1 CVLHSSP
8 SCCSAVAH
16 RALPSFPTRRSSDL
30 AGLSAG
36 PSRTSTRSCG
46 EPCFHCKKASVH
58 RKTPTNSPV
67 CAILKKGR
75 LSKRKQKAQNAK
87 LPLDTGGVALYC
99 FIEESGA
106 PAPPAVKNEQ
116 EVLKM
121 TKFAKRFL
129 SAAAAACLLC
139 GCILPASAAET
150 EEEARVLQYET
161 AQPVSAVVVD
171 TRWTEVVIQPGQTD
185 KITVE
190 SAADA
195 KGEYSYDCTVADGVL
210 KVNVE
215 GIEGEEFRD
224 YIQIGPFRF
233 LNQYAITLDN
243 TITVTLPNKMY
254 DSIQVKADHDDIR
267 MRDIQSQTA

>member
-1 CVLHSSP
+1 
-8 SCCSAVAH
+8 
-16 RALPSFPTRRSSDL
+16 
-30 AGLSAG
+30 
-36 PSRTSTRSCG
+36 
-46 EPCFHCKKASVH
+46 
-58 RKTPTNSPV
+58 
-67 CAILKKGR
+67 
-75 LSKRKQKAQNAK
+75 
-87 LPLDTGGVALYC
+87 
-99 FIEESGA
+99 
-106 PAPPAVKNEQ
+106 
-116 EVLKM
+116 M

-161 AQPVSAVVVD
+161 AEPVSSVVVD

-233 LNQYAITLDN
+233 LNQYGSILKN
-243 TITVTLPNKMY
+243 TITVTLPSKLY
-254 DSIQVKADHDDIR
+254 DSIRVKVGHDNIR
-267 MRDIQSQTA
+267 MRDIQSQTAQLTTEHGDIVLSGAQPQALDVENDHGDIVFDHAAVIRCEGKTSHGNIHGTIAGSKSSYTTSVANAHSINNLRTQIGDGVHALIFNIEHGNVGVYFTA

>member
-1 CVLHSSP
+1 
-8 SCCSAVAH
+8 
-16 RALPSFPTRRSSDL
+16 
-30 AGLSAG
+30 
-36 PSRTSTRSCG
+36 
-46 EPCFHCKKASVH
+46 
-58 RKTPTNSPV
+58 
-67 CAILKKGR
+67 
-75 LSKRKQKAQNAK
+75 
-87 LPLDTGGVALYC
+87 
-99 FIEESGA
+99 
-106 PAPPAVKNEQ
+106 
-116 EVLKM
+116 M

-161 AQPVSAVVVD
+161 AEPVSSVVVD

-267 MRDIQSQTA
+267 MRDIQSQTAQLTTEHGDIVLSGAQPQALDVENDHGDIVFDHAAVIRCEGKTSHGNIHGTIAGSKSSYSIATDIEDGDSNLSAQIGDGVHALIFNIEHGNVGVYFTA

>member
-1 CVLHSSP
+1 MRKLAKRM
-8 SCCSAVAH
+8 CSAVLA
-16 RALPSFPTRRSSDL
+16 
-30 AGLSAG
+30 AGL
-36 PSRTSTRSCG
+36 
-46 EPCFHCKKASVH
+46 V
-58 RKTPTNSPV
+58 
-67 CAILKKGR
+67 
-75 LSKRKQKAQNAK
+75 
-87 LPLDTGGVALYC
+87 
-99 FIEESGA
+99 
-106 PAPPAVKNEQ
+106 
-116 EVLKM
+116 
-121 TKFAKRFL
+121 
-129 SAAAAACLLC
+129 C
-139 GCILPASAAET
+139 GCILPASAAEA

-171 TRWTEVVIQPGQTD
+171 TEWTEVVIQPGQTD

-243 TITVTLPNKMY
+243 TITVTLPNKLY

-267 MRDIQSQTA
+267 MRDIQSQTAWLTTEYGDIVLSGAQPQKLTLESKYGDVVFDQAAVTQCEGTTKYGDVTGTIAGSQSSYSTSTAVEYGDSNLRAQIGDGVHALAFNTKYGDIDVDFTA

>member
-1 CVLHSSP
+1 
-8 SCCSAVAH
+8 
-16 RALPSFPTRRSSDL
+16 
-30 AGLSAG
+30 
-36 PSRTSTRSCG
+36 
-46 EPCFHCKKASVH
+46 
-58 RKTPTNSPV
+58 
-67 CAILKKGR
+67 
-75 LSKRKQKAQNAK
+75 
-87 LPLDTGGVALYC
+87 
-99 FIEESGA
+99 
-106 PAPPAVKNEQ
+106 
-116 EVLKM
+116 M

-161 AQPVSAVVVD
+161 AEPVSSVVVD
-171 TRWTEVVIQPGQTD
+171 TEYADVVIQPGQTD
-185 KITVE
+185 RITVE

-254 DSIQVKADHDDIR
+254 DSIRTNTSWGDLR
-267 MRDIQSQTA
+267 MENIQSQTAEMTCDWGDIILTGTQPQFLDLQAEWGDIIFDQAAVTKCEAYAEWGNIRGTIAGSKSSYSIATDIEDGDSNLRAQIGDGVHALAFTTEWGDVDVDFTA

>member
-1 CVLHSSP
+1 
-8 SCCSAVAH
+8 
-16 RALPSFPTRRSSDL
+16 
-30 AGLSAG
+30 
-36 PSRTSTRSCG
+36 
-46 EPCFHCKKASVH
+46 
-58 RKTPTNSPV
+58 
-67 CAILKKGR
+67 
-75 LSKRKQKAQNAK
+75 
-87 LPLDTGGVALYC
+87 
-99 FIEESGA
+99 
-106 PAPPAVKNEQ
+106 
-116 EVLKM
+116 M

-161 AQPVSAVVVD
+161 AEPVSSVVVD

-267 MRDIQSQTA
+267 MRDIQSQTAQLTTEHGDIVLSGVQPQVLDVENDHGDIVFDHAAVIRCEGKTSHGNIHGTIAGSKSSYSIATDIEDGDSNLSAQIGDGVHALIFNIEHGNVGVYFTA

>member
-1 CVLHSSP
+1 
-8 SCCSAVAH
+8 
-16 RALPSFPTRRSSDL
+16 
-30 AGLSAG
+30 
-36 PSRTSTRSCG
+36 
-46 EPCFHCKKASVH
+46 
-58 RKTPTNSPV
+58 
-67 CAILKKGR
+67 
-75 LSKRKQKAQNAK
+75 
-87 LPLDTGGVALYC
+87 
-99 FIEESGA
+99 
-106 PAPPAVKNEQ
+106 
-116 EVLKM
+116 M

-161 AQPVSAVVVD
+161 AEPVSSVVVD

-267 MRDIQSQTA
+267 MRDIQSQTAQLTTEHGDIVLSGARPQKLALESKYGDGVCAQAAVTQCEVTTKYGVVTGTIAGSQSRYSTPTAVEYGDSNLRAQIGDGVHALAFNTKYGDIDVDFTA